1 MHLRSGSKELISN
14 DMSFKTKD
22 KISATIYIVYIM
34 LITSILLMVL
44 TFMYFKFSTT
54 NGITFDNSDTYIT
67 LNDPWKFKTG
77 DNQQWAIPNFNDSE
91 WEIVDFAAPPGARD
105 GDVGISGYV
114 PGWTGKGHPN
124 YAGYAWY
131 RIKVPIENLDEKN
144 LFLLAPSAVDDAY
157 QIYINGELLA
167 SAGDFSDTPPTAY
180 SIQPRMFLLPENAQK
195 EDNITIAFRV
205 WMSAA
210 TLGQVPDLGG
220 IHVAPMI
227 GEKSKIGSIYKLQW
241 QQTIKGYIVEVV
253 LPVIF
258 ILLAITMFLLH
269 GKKRLTHSCKW
280 FIIAL
285 VLLAMVRL
293 NQAVYYWFQIE
304 SAHQFD
310 IVTTV
315 ILMPLILGSW
325 LMAWWKWYDLKKPK
339 WIPKIILI
347 LTLSY
352 LVSQLLGLS
361 WISESINHTLFLTIV
376 DYTRLLF
383 ILLMLFIIYRAIL
396 KHGLRDW
403 ITLLATLLVSI
414 GIFSKEVS
422 ALHIPGIW
430 FPYGVGVSRTQYV
443 YAAFVVLMYIILLQK
458 SRKTLS

>member
-1 MHLRSGSKELISN
+1 
-14 DMSFKTKD
+14 
-22 KISATIYIVYIM
+22 M
-34 LITSILLMVL
+34 LIISILLMIL
-44 TFMYFKFSTT
+44 TFIYFKFSAT
-54 NGITFDNSDTYIT
+54 NGIIFDNGDTYIT
-67 LNDPWKFKTG
+67 LNGPWKFRTG
-77 DNQQWAIPNFNDSE
+77 DNQQWAVPDFNDSE
-91 WEIVDFAAPPGARD
+91 WEIVDFTAPPGARD

-124 YAGYAWY
+124 YSGYAWY
-131 RIKVPIENLDEKN
+131 RMKVSIENLDKKK

-167 SAGDFSDTPPTAY
+167 SAGDFFDTPPTAY
-180 SIQPRMFLLPENAQK
+180 SIQPRMFLLPESTGK
-195 EDNITIAFRV
+195 ENNITIAFRV

-210 TLGQVPDLGG
+210 TLGQLPDLGG

-227 GEKSKIGSIYKLQW
+227 GEKSKIESIYKLQW
-241 QQTIKGYIVEVV
+241 QQSIKGYIVEVV
-253 LPVIF
+253 LPLIF

-269 GKKRLTHSCKW
+269 RKKRLTHSCKW

-285 VLLAMVRL
+285 VLLALVRL

-325 LMAWWKWYDLKKPK
+325 LMAWWEWYGLEKPK

-361 WISESINHTLFLTIV
+361 WISESMNHALFLTIV

-383 ILLMLFIIYRAIL
+383 IMLMLFIIYLTIL

-422 ALHIPGIW
+422 ALYIPGIW

-458 SRKTLS
+458 NRKTLS